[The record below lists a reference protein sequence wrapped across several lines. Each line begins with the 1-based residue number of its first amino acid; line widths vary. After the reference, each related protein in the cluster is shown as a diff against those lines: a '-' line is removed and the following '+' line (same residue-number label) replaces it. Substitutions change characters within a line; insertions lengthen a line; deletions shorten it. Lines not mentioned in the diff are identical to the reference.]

1 MFYTA
6 RVRTYPPLLSNQSW
20 SNHRTHSHKVYPCTD
35 HACDDRCLACQ
46 EECKRRNRL
55 LPAVIKRD
63 CTDLQQPPTM
73 PAAFNEAILITPH
86 NQAVFHYGL
95 KCAREFA
102 KRHDRQLMWCPPRD
116 TAESW
121 FLAGYTTEEMGQK
134 QLDWLFY
141 NARKTEGILSLCP
154 LCYDLPMKITRGNG
168 KDMKEYGIHNGLA
181 CSNVPQIY
189 VLCSTHIAE
198 KIKK

>member
-1 MFYTA
+1 
-6 RVRTYPPLLSNQSW
+6 
-20 SNHRTHSHKVYPCTD
+20 
-35 HACDDRCLACQ
+35 
-46 EECKRRNRL
+46 
-55 LPAVIKRD
+55 
-63 CTDLQQPPTM
+63 
-73 PAAFNEAILITPH
+73 
-86 NQAVFHYGL
+86 
-95 KCAREFA
+95 
-102 KRHDRQLMWCPPRD
+102 MWCPPRD

-181 CSNVPQIY
+181 CSDVPQIY
-189 VLCSTHIAE
+189 VLCSTHIAG
-198 KIKK
+198 K